1 MRIVLGAMGG
11 SRSGVPS
18 DGGAGAEYGGA
29 PLLGV
34 NGIVVIGHG
43 GSSVKAFRNAIDVV
57 RTTAARKLNR
67 HIEEAVSEFVA
78 STATDDK
85 LKEGA

>member
-1 MRIVLGAMGG
+1 MRAMRIVLDAMGG
-11 SRSGVPS
+11 DHR
-18 DGGAGAEYGGA
+18 DARR
-29 PLLGV
+29 
-34 NGIVVIGHG
+34 HG
-43 GSSVKAFRNAIDVV
+43 GSSVKAFRNAIDVA
-57 RTTAARKLNR
+57 RTATARKLNR